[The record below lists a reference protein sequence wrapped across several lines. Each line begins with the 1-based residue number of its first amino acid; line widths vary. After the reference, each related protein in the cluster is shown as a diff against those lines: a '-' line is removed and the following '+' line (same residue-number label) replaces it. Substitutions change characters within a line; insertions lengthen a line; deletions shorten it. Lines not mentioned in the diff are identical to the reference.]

1 MKFSLLPKEFQ
12 FFVLFDKQAA
22 WAVEAARCFKELAT
36 YGKFDDD
43 GVQLMNNIEHKAD
56 DVTHEIISNLNRT
69 FITPFDRED
78 IHALAH
84 EMDTVVDIIHTMTK
98 RMRLYKINEIN
109 QDLIQFAEI
118 IEKSVGA
125 LARAVSGLRDL
136 KKPQLIMDNC
146 IEANRLEN
154 VGDQL
159 RDMVIGKLFD
169 DNTDPI
175 KIIKWKEIYQDAE
188 TVLDQCEDVA
198 NVVESIMVKQG

>member
-12 FFVLFDKQAA
+12 FFVLFDKQAS
-22 WAVEAARCFKELAT
+22 WAVEAAKFFKELAMS
-36 YGKFDDD
+36 GKFDDEGIQRMHD
-43 GVQLMNNIEHKAD
+43 IEHKCD
-56 DVTHEIISNLNRT
+56 DVTHEIIHSLNKT

-84 EMDTVVDIIHTMTK
+84 EMDSIVDIIHTMAK
-98 RMRLYKINEIN
+98 RMRLYKLQVVN
-109 QDLIQFAEI
+109 QELIQFAEI

-125 LARAVSGLRDL
+125 LARAINAMREMKSSQVVLE
-136 KKPQLIMDNC
+136 NC
-146 IEANRLEN
+146 IEINRLEN

-169 DNTDPI
+169 NEHDPVS
-175 KIIKWKEIYQDAE
+175 IIKWKEIYQDAE

-198 NVVESIMVKQG
+198 NVVESILVKQA